1 MCLKNYDGHLI
12 THDTAALPYIHWL
25 YRLKVMVLVS
35 VWVIL
40 ALCLLDMGTQ
50 HYKAATA
57 TMAMNCIVKLLRNFL
72 QNTFVQFEVRVFC
85 IVHFQQETVTE
96 LICLV

>member
-1 MCLKNYDGHLI
+1 MESKNHDELVVIRMWSDVFKNYNGHLI

-40 ALCLLDMGTQ
+40 ALCLLDMGT
-50 HYKAATA
+50 
-57 TMAMNCIVKLLRNFL
+57 
-72 QNTFVQFEVRVFC
+72 
-85 IVHFQQETVTE
+85 
-96 LICLV
+96 